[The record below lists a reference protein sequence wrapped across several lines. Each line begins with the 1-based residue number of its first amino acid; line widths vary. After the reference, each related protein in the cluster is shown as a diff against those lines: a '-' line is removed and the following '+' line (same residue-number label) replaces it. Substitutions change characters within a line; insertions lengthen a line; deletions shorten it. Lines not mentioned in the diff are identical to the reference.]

1 MVRTDRRRW
10 LALTLVL
17 SLLFTQ
23 WLGLAHAVA
32 HGSGMPEYRPL
43 VLKTAGLFDH
53 QKSSGTCAA
62 LDDAALGAGVS
73 TSSFVPALLA
83 FAEGPAIVPLR
94 AGRDRPFT
102 AHFSSRAPP
111 LND

>member
-32 HGSGMPEYRPL
+32 HGSGAPEYRPL

-53 QKSSGTCAA
+53 QKSSAACAA
-62 LDDAALGAGVS
+62 LDAAALGAGVN
-73 TSSFVPALLA
+73 TSAFVPALPALA
-83 FAEGPAIVPLR
+83 EDPAVLPLC
-94 AGRDRPFT
+94 AGRDRFFN